1 MKILHRHI
9 LLGHIGPFLFG
20 FFTVIFVFL
29 LQFLTRTLDRF
40 VGKGLELTVIVELI
54 LLQIAWMV
62 VLAAPMGVLIACLM
76 AFGKMTNDLEITAMR
91 AGGISLWKLMYPVL
105 IAGAILTVLVERFGN
120 VVLPE
125 ANHQAKVL
133 MMDISRKKP
142 SFGLQENVFSNMVY
156 GYSILARKTSEIT
169 SDIGGVTIYDYTRP
183 QSETVITAE
192 TGKFEYSSDFR
203 YLIMTL
209 YNGEMHE
216 IDKNTRKEY
225 RRVEF
230 EKHKVLLDATGF
242 GFQRSDESTVSR
254 GDRELSASTMLGI
267 CDSLQAQIDSRKQ
280 RIAQSSTTLLERVLA
295 GTPFQS
301 LDSLR
306 VGDSL
311 AIGEAQNS
319 LSDTLFYLA
328 SIPKTSQIE
337 MIDMATA
344 LGRTVQ
350 NETSNSLFSIRND
363 VEMQRKYMVEVHKK
377 FSIPFACFC
386 FVLVGVPLGVLAKR
400 GGFGIGAGLSLAF
413 FLMYWA
419 FLISGEK
426 LADRAIV
433 PPSVAMWAGN
443 AVLIVIGAGLF
454 WAVSGTGFRWLTGG
468 GR

>member
-9 LLGHIGPFLFG
+9 LLAHIGPFFFG

-40 VGKGLELTVIVELI
+40 VGKGLELTVIIELI

-91 AGGISLWKLMYPVL
+91 AGGISLGRLMYPVL

-142 SFGLQENVFSNMVY
+142 SFGLQENVFSNMIY
-156 GYSILARKTSEIT
+156 GYSILARKTSETT

-183 QSETVITAE
+183 QTETVITAE

-230 EKHKVLLDATGF
+230 QKHKVLLDASGF

-267 CDSLQAQIDSRKQ
+267 CDSLQAQIDSRKL
-280 RIAQSSTTLLERVLA
+280 RLAQSSTTLLERMLT
-295 GTPFQS
+295 GTPFPS
-301 LDSLR
+301 LDSLKFA
-306 VGDSL
+306 DSL
-311 AIGEAQNS
+311 S
-319 LSDTLFYLA
+319 LHTQPYSTDTLFYLA
-328 SIPKTSQIE
+328 SIPKTSHIE
-337 MIDMATA
+337 MIDMATS

-363 VEMQRKYMVEVHKK
+363 LEMQRKYMVEVHKK

-400 GGFGIGAGLSLAF
+400 GGFGVGAGLSLAF

>member
-9 LLGHIGPFLFG
+9 LLAHIGPFFFG

-40 VGKGLELTVIVELI
+40 VGKGLEVTVIIELI
-54 LLQIAWMV
+54 VLQIAWMV

-76 AFGKMTNDLEITAMR
+76 AFGKMTNELEITAMR
-91 AGGISLWKLMYPVL
+91 AGGISLWRLMYPVL
-105 IAGAILTVLVERFGN
+105 IAGAILTLLVERFGN

-133 MMDISRKKP
+133 MIDISRKKP
-142 SFGLQENVFSNMVY
+142 SFGLQENVFSNLIY
-156 GYSILARKTSEIT
+156 GYSILARKTSETT

-183 QSETVITAE
+183 QNETIITAE
-192 TGKFEYSSDFR
+192 TGKFEYSSDLR

-209 YNGEMHE
+209 FNGEMHE
-216 IDKNTRKEY
+216 VDKNTRKQY

-230 EKHKVLLDATGF
+230 QKHKVLLDASGF
-242 GFQRSDESTVSR
+242 GFQRSDESAVSR
-254 GDRELSASTMLGI
+254 GDRELSAATMLGI
-267 CDSLQAQIDSRKQ
+267 CDSIQAQIDSTKN
-280 RIAQSSTTLLERVLA
+280 RIANATGETWSLLFG
-295 GTPFQS
+295 GT
-301 LDSLR
+301 SLR
-306 VGDSL
+306 ADSL
-311 AIGEAQNS
+311 ALDFSQEITDATVRA
-319 LSDTLFYLA
+319 DTLSYLRA
-328 SIPKTSQIE
+328 IPLSEYTNT
-337 MIDMATA
+337 IDRATA
-344 LGRTVQ
+344 IARNLQTQ
-350 NETSNSLFSIRND
+350 TANALFSIGNNQ
-363 VEMQRKYMVEVHKK
+363 EMQRKYLVEVHKK

-443 AVLIVIGAGLF
+443 VMLILIGTGLF
-454 WAVSGTGFRWLTGG
+454 LAVSGTSFRWLTGS

>member
-9 LLGHIGPFLFG
+9 LLAHIGPFFFG

-29 LQFLTRTLDRF
+29 LQFLTRTLDRL

-54 LLQIAWMV
+54 VLQIAWMV

-91 AGGISLWKLMYPVL
+91 AGGISLWRLMYPVL

-125 ANHQAKVL
+125 ANHRAKVL

-142 SFGLQENVFSNMVY
+142 SFGLQENVFSNLIY
-156 GYSILARKTSEIT
+156 GYSILARKTSETT

-183 QSETVITAE
+183 QNETVITAE
-192 TGKFEYSSDFR
+192 TGKFEYSSDYR

-209 YNGEMHE
+209 YDGEMHE
-216 IDKNTRKEY
+216 VDKNARKEY

-230 EKHKVLLDATGF
+230 QKHKVLLDATGF
-242 GFQRSDESTVSR
+242 GFERSDESAVSR
-254 GDRELSASTMLGI
+254 GDRELSAATMLAI
-267 CDSLQAQIDSRKQ
+267 CDSLQAQIDSSKAR
-280 RIAQSSTTLLERVLA
+280 LERDARHHFARLLS
-295 GTPFQS
+295 GTGVET
-301 LDSLR
+301 LDSLAFDAPSR
-306 VGDSL
+306 PDAPIRADS
-311 AIGEAQNS
+311 S
-319 LSDTLFYLA
+319 FYLA
-328 SIPKTSQIE
+328 SIPPSERFNAIDLAVALARSPQSQ
-337 MIDMATA
+337 
-344 LGRTVQ
+344 
-350 NETSNSLFSIRND
+350 TSNALFSIRND
-363 VEMQRKYMVEVHKK
+363 DETRRKYMVEVHKK
-377 FSIPFACFC
+377 YSIPFACFC
-386 FVLVGVPLGVLAKR
+386 FALVGVPLGVLAKR

-413 FLMYWA
+413 FLLYWA

-433 PPSVAMWAGN
+433 SPAVAMWSGN
-443 AVLIVIGAGLF
+443 VALILIGAWLF
-454 WAVSGTGFRWLTGG
+454 YAVSGAGFRWLKGS